1 MNEIDELQKV
11 MRRLRAPDGCPW
23 DREQTHLSLKKCLI
37 GEMAEYLDAVDAADD
52 AGMREELGDLL
63 MQIVLNAVIAEERGA
78 FDLADAARD
87 VTEKMIR
94 RHPHVFSGE
103 RAENVSDVLQLW
115 ESVKKK
121 EKEKNAPADFVSRLN
136 RIPRNLPAVMRA
148 QKVQKKAAEAGFDWP
163 DEAGVRSKLK
173 EEIRETCEALDAG
186 DPAKID
192 EELGDLMFTIVN
204 LARFRKGNDASE
216 ILQRSTDKFVRR
228 FRFVEEELARSG
240 RTVEETGPEELDRLW
255 NLAKRQEKRSASS
268 SSESRTSE

>member
-121 EKEKNAPADFVSRLN
+121 EKEKNAPVDFVSRLD

-173 EEIRETCEALDAG
+173 EEIRETWEALDAG

>member
-23 DREQTHLSLKKCLI
+23 DREQTHLSLKKCMI
-37 GEMAEYLDAVDAADD
+37 GEMAEYLDAVDASDD

-78 FDLADAARD
+78 FGLADVARD

-103 RAENVSDVLQLW
+103 RAEKVSDVLQLW

-121 EKEKNAPADFVSRLN
+121 EKEKNSSADFVSRLD

-163 DEAGVRSKLK
+163 DEAGVRSKLR
-173 EEIRETCEALDAG
+173 EEIRETCEALDGG
-186 DPAKID
+186 DPAKIE

-204 LARFRKGNDASE
+204 LARFRKGSDASE
-216 ILQRSTDKFVRR
+216 ILQLSTDKFVRR

-240 RTVEETGPEELDRLW
+240 KTVEETGPEELDRLW
-255 NLAKRQEKRSASS
+255 NQAKRQEKRSESS

>member
-23 DREQTHLSLKKCLI
+23 DREQTHQSLKKCLI

-78 FDLADAARD
+78 FDLTDVARD

-121 EKEKNAPADFVSRLN
+121 EKEKNAPADFVSRLD

-163 DEAGVRSKLK
+163 DEAGVRSKLR

-240 RTVEETGPEELDRLW
+240 RTVEGTGPEELDRLW
-255 NLAKRQEKRSASS
+255 NQAKRQEKRSASS

>member
-23 DREQTHLSLKKCLI
+23 DREQTHQSLKKCLI

-78 FDLADAARD
+78 FDLSDVARD

-121 EKEKNAPADFVSRLN
+121 EKEKNAPADFVSRLD

-163 DEAGVRSKLK
+163 DEAGVRSKLR

-240 RTVEETGPEELDRLW
+240 RTVEGTGPEELDRLW
-255 NLAKRQEKRSASS
+255 NQAKRQEKRSASS

>member
-121 EKEKNAPADFVSRLN
+121 EKEKNAPADFVSRLD

-173 EEIRETCEALDAG
+173 EEIRETWEALDAG

>member
-23 DREQTHLSLKKCLI
+23 DREQTHQSLKKCLI

-78 FDLADAARD
+78 FDLTDVARD

-121 EKEKNAPADFVSRLN
+121 EKEKNAPADFVSRLD

-163 DEAGVRSKLK
+163 DEAGVRSKLR

-240 RTVEETGPEELDRLW
+240 RTVEGTGPEELDRLW
-255 NLAKRQEKRSASS
+255 NQAKRQEKRSESS

>member
-23 DREQTHLSLKKCLI
+23 DREQTHQSLKKCLI

-63 MQIVLNAVIAEERGA
+63 MQIVLNAVIAEERGS
-78 FDLADAARD
+78 FDLSDVARD

-121 EKEKNAPADFVSRLN
+121 EKEKNAPADFVSRLD

-163 DEAGVRSKLK
+163 DEAGVRSKLR

-240 RTVEETGPEELDRLW
+240 RTVEGTGPEELDRLW
-255 NLAKRQEKRSASS
+255 NQAKRQEKRSASS